1 MMMDEPEK
9 VDGESPEPVVTGVE
23 DVKETPVSNTSVS
36 DGTPQPQLDEPFPGF
51 AGPSPEKLTNGVAA
65 ASGEKDAAFSDDGFE
80 PIPETVLDELRRDI
94 TAAIKT
100 VYDPEIPVDIYE
112 LGLIYKVD
120 ISNDRSVHVQMT
132 LTSPGCPVAGE
143 MPEWVVNAVVGV
155 EGVQKAKVTLTFDP
169 PWGVSMM
176 SDEARFALNMF

>member
-1 MMMDEPEK
+1 MSDQDKNLTTETADANASPLEPSSEIKVDEP
-9 VDGESPEPVVTGVE
+9 
-23 DVKETPVSNTSVS
+23 
-36 DGTPQPQLDEPFPGF
+36 
-51 AGPSPEKLTNGVAA
+51 VA
-65 ASGEKDAAFSDDGFE
+65 DDGHP
-80 PIPETVLDELRRDI
+80 PIPEEELERIRRDI

-120 ISNDRSVHVQMT
+120 ISNDRSVHVEMT

-155 EGVQKAKVTLTFDP
+155 EGVQKAKVTLSFEP
-169 PWGVSMM
+169 PWDMSMM
-176 SDEARFALNMF
+176 SEEARFALNLF

>member
-1 MMMDEPEK
+1 MNDETSNHERDEMK
-9 VDGESPEPVVTGVE
+9 AANQALSSSQTSDASGSDLTEGGHMSEVE
-23 DVKETPVSNTSVS
+23 
-36 DGTPQPQLDEPFPGF
+36 
-51 AGPSPEKLTNGVAA
+51 AA
-65 ASGEKDAAFSDDGFE
+65 ASLEEFP
-80 PIPETVLDELRRDI
+80 PIPEDEIERIKNDI

-120 ISNDRSVHVQMT
+120 IENDRSVHVEMT

-155 EGVQKAKVTLTFDP
+155 EGVKKAKVVLSFDP
-169 PWGVSMM
+169 PWDMSMM
-176 SDEARFALNMF
+176 SEEARFALNMF

>member
-1 MMMDEPEK
+1 MSEQDKIMENETATPPSQTAEASENKSSAEP
-9 VDGESPEPVVTGVE
+9 PV
-23 DVKETPVSNTSVS
+23 
-36 DGTPQPQLDEPFPGF
+36 
-51 AGPSPEKLTNGVAA
+51 
-65 ASGEKDAAFSDDGFE
+65 DDGY
-80 PIPETVLDELRRDI
+80 PPLPEEELERIRRDI

-120 ISNDRSVHVQMT
+120 ISNDRAVHVEMT

-143 MPEWVVNAVVGV
+143 MPEWVVNAVVDV
-155 EGVQKAKVTLTFDP
+155 EGVNKAKVTLSFDP
-169 PWGVSMM
+169 PWEQSMM